1 MLCVSVILL
10 CLLEDWKRA
19 LDNHECVAAIFM
31 DLPKAFACLPHD
43 LLKAK
48 LKAYGFSA
56 RANHLNSYRTNT
68 SRKQVRVIHT
78 PLHPTFI

>member
-1 MLCVSVILL
+1 MFCVSDNIF

-19 LDNHECVAAIFM
+19 LDNNECVAAIFM
-31 DLPKAFACLPHD
+31 DLPKAFDCLPHD

-48 LKAYGFSA
+48 LKAYGLSA

-68 SRKQVRVIHT
+68 SGKHVRVIHT